1 MAIKRH
7 INCGSIHQASELAGV
22 LYIGGITPDDAS
34 LDMYGQARQLF
45 AKLETI
51 LAELGSGLEHV
62 LMVTCFLCDMSRK
75 AEMNRA
81 WSEFF
86 PPERAPARVCPGIV
100 AIEEGVLL
108 EISVIAAKADQ

>member
-1 MAIKRH
+1 
-7 INCGSIHQASELAGV
+7 
-22 LYIGGITPDDAS
+22 
-34 LDMYGQARQLF
+34 
-45 AKLETI
+45 
-51 LAELGSGLEHV
+51 
-62 LMVTCFLCDMSRK
+62 MVTCFLCDMSRK